1 MNSINVL
8 ENKISAI
15 KKYLGVL
22 KKFKKYKFSYLLA
35 DEFLKG
41 SLERYLYLAT
51 QATIDL
57 AEATISFKDFR
68 KPTTYSEAFEIL
80 NEEEV
85 ISGDLKQELIPM
97 VGFRNAIAHD
107 YDKLDYKKVEDVLKN
122 KLKYIENFIKV
133 IGRLY

>member
-22 KKFKKYKFSYLLA
+22 RKFKKHKFSYILA

-57 AEATISFKDFR
+57 AEATIAFKDFR

-85 ISGDLKQELIPM
+85 ISNGLKQELIPM

-133 IGRLY
+133 IGGLY

>member
-22 KKFKKYKFSYLLA
+22 RKFKKHKFHEILA
-35 DEFLKG
+35 DDFLKG

-51 QATIDL
+51 QATIEL
-57 AEATISFKDFR
+57 AEATIAFKNFR
-68 KPTTYSEAFEIL
+68 KPTTYRETFEIL

-85 ISGDLKQELIPM
+85 ISKNLTQELVPM

-107 YDKLDYKKVEDVLKN
+107 YEKFDYHKVEDVLEN

-133 IGRLY
+133 IGELH